1 MVTFSALRNIAW
13 LQGGGY
19 DIVHV
24 EVPVHFKGE
33 KDDFKAFFE
42 PVLWEDVPDAILTGR
57 EQLGYSKLFGFIKT
71 MDELDGISRGS
82 IATHDFTFLDMQ
94 VRVEEEPENLDTLKK
109 VLANPEIEGKVHFK
123 YMPHT
128 EAPFLTADACYS
140 VWGTKGYLAP
150 EDIDNSDCPPTES
163 VFCRG
168 KVFWHRPEWKDAPAQ
183 ARILQYLYDL
193 GCVKYVGAQ
202 KLTVYSPRGRV
213 RPACGGMTGGN
224 IRRYGYG
231 KMETRRNI
239 RDRDPGGLR
248 GLSVPATMDVK
259 ITGTMYWITRPDVY
273 VWIWLAILAV
283 LAVAMIIK
291 AVIKRTRR
299 NARPSGAARVLSRWR
314 PWCCICC

>member
-1 MVTFSALRNIAW
+1 MFQFEEGKMYMMPAVFGPCVTPRQKPEGGRWVYDAPTKTTHYKVVYEVPAEKLQEILPEKYELLSPHIVVTFSALRNIAW

-94 VRVEEEPENLDTLKK
+94 VRVEEEPEDLDTLKK
-109 VLANPEIEGKVHFK
+109 VLANPEIEGKIHFK

-202 KLTVYSPRGRV
+202 KLTVYSH
-213 RPACGGMTGGN
+213 A
-224 IRRYGYG
+224 
-231 KMETRRNI
+231 
-239 RDRDPGGLR
+239 
-248 GLSVPATMDVK
+248 
-259 ITGTMYWITRPDVY
+259 DVY
-273 VWIWLAILAV
+273 AQHVV
-283 LAVAMIIK
+283 E
-291 AVIKRTRR
+291 
-299 NARPSGAARVLSRWR
+299 
-314 PWCCICC
+314 